1 MKKHYLLLLSML
13 LLAVASVQAAMF
25 STSPNPMQQSSKDI
39 KIYFDPAQCDVAEL
53 KTASEIYA
61 HIGVTL
67 PSAPSTWD
75 YVVGSWADKQAKKKF
90 VKQADGRWMLNI
102 GEIDTYFGLPAGT
115 KVAKIAIIALNAA
128 GSAQT
133 ADVFLDVAEEGYA
146 MSLTSNPEDLVISKA
161 TNFTFTVGV
170 TQPSTITIKVGN
182 QVIGTAS
189 NATTLTKS
197 HNFTVQGSFNE
208 VTATATNGKE
218 TISKS
223 LTVAYP
229 SASTAMNY
237 PGGVPKQGAIRQADG
252 SVLFCIAAPSKTS
265 AILVGSWDDFKTLDK
280 NVMKYQDYNGYRY
293 FWTRVNGL
301 ADRQYHSYYYLLD
314 GVTKVADPYAKLI
327 LDPYSDKWLP
337 SGIWNEPM
345 PQYPY
350 EKIDGVVLA
359 VYRSD
364 IDDYNWDSATTN
376 FKVPDHNSMVIY
388 ELLLRDFTGDGSDQ
402 DGKHFGTISEARK
415 KIPYLKDLGINC
427 VELLPVMEFN
437 GNNSWGYN
445 TNAYMALDKAYGS
458 PKDLRDFVAECH
470 RNGIAVVLDIV
481 FNQTD
486 GLHPWYQMYPVGSN
500 PFYNKE
506 APHKHNVL
514 NDLRQD
520 YPLVE
525 QHWADVLRY
534 WMEAYKVDGFR
545 FDLVKGLGDNDSY
558 TPSNTDSRNQSR
570 INRMK
575 RLNDVI
581 TSVKADGIH
590 INELLGQNSEENDN
604 FKNGAQMGWQN
615 LNYTSYQNAMG
626 FAAGSGDVKNFY
638 PGNGGRTFG
647 AAVGYAESHDEVRI
661 GYQMKTFGA
670 NDDIKYTGA
679 HPGVTGVQRLG
690 SVAAYLLMAPGAK
703 MIWQFGEIGADD
715 KLGSDL
721 EKLRAIEPKWDQFE
735 NENRKALFENY
746 QALCYLRLKNPELF
760 DGTASYVTG
769 TFSNTLNSARW
780 IKISKGEKEVLAVI
794 NPQITRGKATVRITG
809 IQKLSANNYHIVTKA
824 HQSEPTI
831 TFANGSATAVVPGNS
846 FVVIATN
853 SVASTEDVSADMTA
867 TSVNVYG
874 ANGEII
880 IEGDYETAEVYD
892 LQGRMSTSL
901 QVPAGVYVVRV
912 DGNAYKVAVK

>member
-25 STSPNPMQQSSKDI
+25 STSPNPLQQSSKDV
-39 KIYFDPAQCDVAEL
+39 KIYFDPAQCDVAAL

-67 PSAPSTWD
+67 PSAPSSWV
-75 YVVGSWADKQAKKKF
+75 YIVGSWADKQAKKKF
-90 VKQADGRWMLNI
+90 VKQSDGRWMLNI
-102 GEIDTYFGLPAGT
+102 GEIDTYFNLPAGT

-128 GSAQT
+128 GSSQT
-133 ADVFLDVAEEGYA
+133 GDVFLDVAEEGYA

-170 TQPSTITIKVGN
+170 TQPSTITIKVGD

-197 HNFTVQGSFNE
+197 HNFATQGTFNE

-218 TISKS
+218 TLTKS

-265 AILVGSWDDFKTLDK
+265 AILVGSWDDFKTLNK

-293 FWTRVNGL
+293 FWTRVEGL

-350 EKIDGVVLA
+350 EKIDGVMLA

-364 IDDYNWDSATTN
+364 LDDYNWDSATTN

-388 ELLLRDFTGDGSDQ
+388 ELLFRDFTGDGSDQ
-402 DGKHFGTISEARK
+402 DGKHFGTISEARE
-415 KIPYLKDLGINC
+415 KISYLKELGINC
-427 VELLPVMEFN
+427 VELMPVMEFN

-486 GLHPWYQMYPVGSN
+486 GLHPWYQMYPIASN
-500 PFYNKE
+500 PFYNEK
-506 APHKHNVL
+506 APHDYNVL
-514 NDLRQD
+514 NDVRQD

-545 FDLVKGLGDNDSY
+545 FDLVKGLGDNSSY
-558 TPSNTDSRNQSR
+558 TGGSTDSRNQSR

-575 RLNDVI
+575 RLNNVI

-590 INELLGQNSEENDN
+590 INELLGQNTEENDN

-626 FAAGSGDVKNFY
+626 FAAGSADVKNFY

-661 GYQMKTFGA
+661 GYQMKTYGA
-670 NDDIKYTGA
+670 NANIKYSGA

-690 SVAAYLLMAPGAK
+690 SVAAYMLMAPGAK

-721 EKLRAIEPKWDQFE
+721 EKLRAIAPKWDQFE

-760 DGTASYVTG
+760 DGSADYVTS
-769 TFSNTLNSARW
+769 TFSNSLTSVRW
-780 IKISKGEKEVLAVI
+780 IKVRKGEKEVVAVI
-794 NPQITRGKATVRITG
+794 NPQITGKTTQRING
-809 IQKLSANNYHIVTKA
+809 IQKLNANNYHVVTKGYKSEPIVTF
-824 HQSEPTI
+824 SD
-831 TFANGSATAVVPGNS
+831 GAVSVQIPSNS
-846 FVVIATN
+846 FIVIATN
-853 SVASTEDVSADMTA
+853 SVASTEEVSADMTA
-867 TSVNVYG
+867 PAVNVYG
-874 ANGEII
+874 SNGEIV

-892 LQGRMSTSL
+892 LQGRMSKSL

>member
-25 STSPNPMQQSSKDI
+25 STSPNPLQQSSKDV
-39 KIYFDPAQCDVAEL
+39 KIYFDPAQCDVAAL

-67 PSAPSTWD
+67 PSAPSSWV

-90 VKQADGRWMLNI
+90 VKQSDGRWMLNI
-102 GEIDTYFGLPAGT
+102 GEIDTYFNLPAGT

-128 GSAQT
+128 GSSQT
-133 ADVFLDVAEEGYA
+133 GDVFLDVAEEGYA

-170 TQPSTITIKVGN
+170 TQPSTITIKVDN

-197 HNFTVQGSFNE
+197 HNFATQGTFNE

-218 TISKS
+218 TITKS

-252 SVLFCIAAPSKTS
+252 SVLFCIAAPSKTG

-293 FWTRVNGL
+293 FWTRVEGL

-350 EKIDGVVLA
+350 EKIDGVMLA

-364 IDDYNWDSATTN
+364 IDDYKWDSATTN

-388 ELLLRDFTGDGSDQ
+388 ELLFRDFTGDGSDQ
-402 DGKHFGTISEARK
+402 DGKHFGTISEARE
-415 KIPYLKDLGINC
+415 KISYLKELGINC
-427 VELLPVMEFN
+427 VELMPVMEFN

-486 GLHPWYQMYPVGSN
+486 GLHPWYQMYPINSN
-500 PFYNKE
+500 PFYNE
-506 APHKHNVL
+506 NAPHAYNVL
-514 NDLRQD
+514 NDVRQD

-545 FDLVKGLGDNDSY
+545 FDLVKGLGDNSSY
-558 TPSNTDSRNQSR
+558 TSNNTDSRNQSR

-590 INELLGQNSEENDN
+590 INELLGQNTEENDN

-615 LNYTSYQNAMG
+615 LNYTPIRMPWASL
-626 FAAGSGDVKNFY
+626 
-638 PGNGGRTFG
+638 
-647 AAVGYAESHDEVRI
+647 
-661 GYQMKTFGA
+661 
-670 NDDIKYTGA
+670 
-679 HPGVTGVQRLG
+679 PGVPMSRISIPAMEAAHSVQL
-690 SVAAYLLMAPGAK
+690 SVTP
-703 MIWQFGEIGADD
+703 
-715 KLGSDL
+715 
-721 EKLRAIEPKWDQFE
+721 
-735 NENRKALFENY
+735 
-746 QALCYLRLKNPELF
+746 
-760 DGTASYVTG
+760 
-769 TFSNTLNSARW
+769 
-780 IKISKGEKEVLAVI
+780 
-794 NPQITRGKATVRITG
+794 KATM
-809 IQKLSANNYHIVTKA
+809 KCA
-824 HQSEPTI
+824 
-831 TFANGSATAVVPGNS
+831 SAT
-846 FVVIATN
+846 
-853 SVASTEDVSADMTA
+853 
-867 TSVNVYG
+867 
-874 ANGEII
+874 
-880 IEGDYETAEVYD
+880 
-892 LQGRMSTSL
+892 R
-901 QVPAGVYVVRV
+901 
-912 DGNAYKVAVK
+912 